1 MPYSHFHNWSFH
13 THHRQPKG
21 GNHYNAVRRRQ
32 RPWRIGFVV
41 VLIGSLACLAV
52 FAGLRFD
59 TQVEAVKTFVVGNA
73 KEQSQRQEERAQTRV
88 AKEGIEKQTRTAN
101 EGIEKQTRTA
111 NEGIERQTRVAN
123 EGIEK
128 QTRTANEGIER
139 QTRVT
144 IQEMESQT
152 RVANEDKKQ
161 EQHERAIVS
170 LINQERNQRGI
181 REMTWDPKLQA
192 IARAHSRDMSDR
204 GYFDHTNRSGLDYR
218 QRAIAAGYDCPN
230 LKWQG
235 VAENLYFGSR
245 GHQSPQAAV
254 NTWLDSPLH
263 KRAMLDSTFSKAAI
277 GVHEGYLAGY
287 GYGYFTTLLLC

>member
-73 KEQSQRQEERAQTRV
+73 KEQSQRQEERA
-88 AKEGIEKQTRTAN
+88 
-101 EGIEKQTRTA
+101 
-111 NEGIERQTRVAN
+111 QTRVAN